1 MRNVIYLTSHKGLD
15 LIVIYFIVVKI
26 AACCTKPVKICCSLG
41 GSSWFLRW
49 FFLRCAGIGGPSIWL
64 RAACRYSTRTS
75 LGFVGYVLGRN
86 SMSLVLLA
94 FVDSFFN
101 PTRRRD
107 GVHIIDAP
115 EADHCLSFVLLL
127 LFVFAHHDCV
137 AHYSIHKTLTLQ
149 VDVNRNPLIISSRRE
164 WKVYVDSW

>member
-1 MRNVIYLTSHKGLD
+1 
-15 LIVIYFIVVKI
+15 
-26 AACCTKPVKICCSLG
+26 
-41 GSSWFLRW
+41 
-49 FFLRCAGIGGPSIWL
+49 
-64 RAACRYSTRTS
+64 
-75 LGFVGYVLGRN
+75 
-86 SMSLVLLA
+86 MSLVLLA

-137 AHYSIHKTLTLQ
+137 AHYFINRTLVIQ
-149 VDVNRNPLIISSRRE
+149 VDVNRNPLMISSWRE
-164 WKVYVDSW
+164 WKAVDELFMLI

>member
-1 MRNVIYLTSHKGLD
+1 MASLKGLG

-26 AACCTKPVKICCSLG
+26 AAYCRKLVKICCSLG

-49 FFLRCAGIGGPSIWL
+49 FFLRCAGIGGPSVWFW
-64 RAACRYSTRTS
+64 AAFRPCIRIA
-75 LGFVGYVLGRN
+75 LGFIGYVLGRN

-137 AHYSIHKTLTLQ
+137 AHYFINRTLVIQ
-149 VDVNRNPLIISSRRE
+149 VDVNRNPLMISSWRE
-164 WKVYVDSW
+164 WKAVDELFMLI